1 MKLYEL
7 LKDIKFKC
15 SHIDLNTEIKNICS
29 DSRSVSKG
37 DLFIAINGEKRNGND
52 YIIDALNKGASVI
65 VSQENNKFG
74 EIPYIKVENDR
85 EALAKIWNAYYGNP
99 TKDMKVIAFTGTN
112 GKTSC
117 VHLLKSILKRSNKK
131 YGVISTI
138 GSEINGKS
146 VALNEGS
153 EVTDIPSSMTTP
165 DPKYLYELFYKM
177 KNENVEYVIM
187 EASSHSLNQSKL
199 SGVNIHIGAFTNLSS
214 EHLDYHKTIN
224 NYFNCKKKLFE
235 ACKIGVVNVDNE
247 YGNEIKKAF
256 SNIKTAS
263 LKQNADYFGENIIIN
278 QNGCQLDIHVN
289 NEKIQVKSKRL
300 GSFAPE
306 NIILSAACA
315 SILGVAKEDIINGI
329 YDLEYIDGRMEK
341 VRDNIYIDYAHTPE
355 AFERIL
361 LSAKNMFNKKII
373 VLFGCGGDRD
383 KSKRAKMGEIA
394 SKYADE
400 LIITSDN
407 SRSENTTDIIKDIM
421 GGVKKGK
428 NCVLIP
434 NREDAIKF
442 AIKKLDD
449 NAVLLMLGKGHE
461 KYEINK
467 DGKHYFDEKEI
478 IKEAFN
484 V

>member
-99 TKDMKVIAFTGTN
+99 TKDIKVIAFTGTN

-278 QNGCQLDIHVN
+278 QNGCQLDIHIN
-289 NEKIQVKSKRL
+289 NEKIQVKSKLL

-428 NCVLIP
+428 NCFLFP